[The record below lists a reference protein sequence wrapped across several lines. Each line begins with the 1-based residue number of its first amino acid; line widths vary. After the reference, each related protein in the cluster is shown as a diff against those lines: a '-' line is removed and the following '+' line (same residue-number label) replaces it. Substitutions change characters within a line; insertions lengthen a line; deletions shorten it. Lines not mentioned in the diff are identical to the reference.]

1 MGEQWDQLLIIF
13 NLDGGG
19 GGGDMWPEEDGGH
32 VMSRGRRM
40 GWHGWEEHH
49 HAEGRNQQ
57 YYYGNV
63 PKGSNPQVI
72 QQKYSKRKQPTRNTT
87 VIFIMYLPQE

>member
-19 GGGDMWPEEDGGH
+19 GGGGRGGGRGDMWPEEDGGH

-40 GWHGWEEHH
+40 GWHGWDH
-49 HAEGRNQQ
+49 G
-57 YYYGNV
+57 
-63 PKGSNPQVI
+63 K
-72 QQKYSKRKQPTRNTT
+72 NTT
-87 VIFIMYLPQE
+87 RRT